1 MADFEFDIYGTDPKN
16 PETAV
21 VSTPYDYLTP
31 EQHEAIN
38 RGEEFQ
44 ILRENFNSEERYKQA
59 IRESEDGSGWDNTD
73 YRLTSNDESGDDVP
87 YGDH

>member
-1 MADFEFDIYGTDPKN
+1 MADFNLHIYGTDPKN

-21 VSTPYDYLTP
+21 VSMPYDYLNP
-31 EQHEAIN
+31 EQLEHIN

-44 ILRENFNSEERYKQA
+44 ILRENFNSEERYQQA

-73 YRLTSNDESGDDVP
+73 YRPTSDNESGDDVP
-87 YGDH
+87 YDDH